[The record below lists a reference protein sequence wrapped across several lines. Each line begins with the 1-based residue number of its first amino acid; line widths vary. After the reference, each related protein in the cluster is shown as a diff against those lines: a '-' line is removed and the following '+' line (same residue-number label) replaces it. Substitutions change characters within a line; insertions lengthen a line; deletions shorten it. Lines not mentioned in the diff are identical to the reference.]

1 MNKEANLMDCSQFQ
15 KIVHDLERPGTE
27 GFTLRE
33 SALAHAESCS
43 HCAPLMTGAESLD
56 AALRALAASNGEQQA
71 PPRVGIALIEE
82 FRRQRA
88 ASSRRRVQRQIA
100 ALSAAAAILLVLSFS
115 LYRRTTSGP
124 GVAPVTNVAEKIS
137 APPVASPT
145 VVPEASPVVAPAE
158 SLQQNQ
164 ILASQSEDSAYAT
177 TFVPLPYADD
187 PSALDDGAVVRVEM
201 PRAALASFGL
211 PVAAMESDGTVRAD
225 LIVSADGTPQ
235 AIRLVSQDNS
245 SRSF

>member
-1 MNKEANLMDCSQFQ
+1 MNDEANLMDCSQFQ

-27 GFTLRE
+27 GFALRE

-71 PPRVGIALIEE
+71 SPRVGTALIEE

-100 ALSAAAAILLVLSFS
+100 ALGAAAAILLALGFS
-115 LYRRTTSGP
+115 LYRRTTAGP
-124 GVAPVTNVAEKIS
+124 GVAPVTNVTEKIS

-145 VVPEASPVVAPAE
+145 VVPEASPVAVPAE

-164 ILASQSEDSAYAT
+164 VVASQSDESAYAT
-177 TFVPLPYADD
+177 NFVPLPYADD
-187 PSALDDGAVVRVEM
+187 PSALEDGAVVRVEM

-225 LIVSADGTPQ
+225 LVVSADGTPQ
-235 AIRLVSQDNS
+235 AIRLISPDNS
-245 SRSF
+245 RQSF

>member
-1 MNKEANLMDCSQFQ
+1 M
-15 KIVHDLERPGTE
+15 
-27 GFTLRE
+27 
-33 SALAHAESCS
+33 
-43 HCAPLMTGAESLD
+43 
-56 AALRALAASNGEQQA
+56 
-71 PPRVGIALIEE
+71 IEE

-100 ALSAAAAILLVLSFS
+100 ALGAAAAILLALGFS
-115 LYRRTTSGP
+115 LYRRATSRP

-137 APPVASPT
+137 APPVASPA
-145 VVPEASPVVAPAE
+145 VVPAASPVAGSAK

-164 ILASQSEDSAYAT
+164 VLASQSDDSTYAT
-177 TFVPLPYADD
+177 NFVPLPYADD
-187 PSALDDGAVVRVEM
+187 PSALEDGAVVRVEM

-245 SRSF
+245 SQSF

>member
-1 MNKEANLMDCSQFQ
+1 MNDEVKFMDCVRFE

-27 GFTLRE
+27 GFAFRE
-33 SALAHAESCS
+33 DALAHAESCS

-56 AALRALAASNGEQQA
+56 AALRALAASNREQQA
-71 PPRVGIALIEE
+71 PPRVGTALIEE

-88 ASSRRRVQRQIA
+88 ASSRRRVQRQIV
-100 ALSAAAAILLVLSFS
+100 ALSAAAAILLALGFS

-124 GVAPVTNVAEKIS
+124 GVAPVTNVTEKIS

-145 VVPEASPVVAPAE
+145 VVPEAPPVAAPAE